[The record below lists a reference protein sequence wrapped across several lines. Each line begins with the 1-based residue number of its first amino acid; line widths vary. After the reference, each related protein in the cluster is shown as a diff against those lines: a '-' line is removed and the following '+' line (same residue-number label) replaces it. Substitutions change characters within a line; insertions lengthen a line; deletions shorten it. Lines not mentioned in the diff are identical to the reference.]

1 MHIFKAEIIELLRK
15 KNHLKSGLPREFT
28 SPLYVGHEYKLM
40 RLYSK
45 FSLPNHSIHFFF
57 FWLFRAT
64 PVAYGGSKARG

>member
-40 RLYSK
+40 RLYRQ
-45 FSLPNHSIHFFF
+45 FSSPTKYIHFFF
-57 FWLFRAT
+57 FGFLG
-64 PVAYGGSKARG
+64 PQL